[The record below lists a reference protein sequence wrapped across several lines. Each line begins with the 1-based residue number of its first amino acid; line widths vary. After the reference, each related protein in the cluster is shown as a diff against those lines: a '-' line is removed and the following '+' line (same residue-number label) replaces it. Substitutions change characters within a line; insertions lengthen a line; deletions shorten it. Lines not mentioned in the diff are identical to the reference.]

1 MYRAVA
7 DTNVYI
13 SAILFGGK
21 PEEIIKLTLEE
32 KIELIISGDILA
44 EIAYI
49 LRSKFKWSNYQV
61 NQLLAMLQETVLFVT
76 PEHRLNVIKD
86 DEKDNRVLECALEGK
101 ADYIISGD
109 KRHLLPLKEFQ
120 TVRIVDPA
128 GFLQLYS

>member
-1 MYRAVA
+1 MYRVVA

-21 PEEIIKLTLEE
+21 PEEIIKLALEE

-44 EIAYI
+44 EMAYI

-61 NQLLAMLQETVLFVT
+61 NQLLAMLQETVMLVT
-76 PEHRLNVIKD
+76 PQQRLKVIKD

-128 GFLQLYS
+128 GFFELYS